1 MVLEAIFNLNGAIF
15 FKRNGP
21 LSRAKTFQS
30 STIYSNL
37 RRCTLI
43 RQEALPCVMESLL
56 KNLALLFTSG
66 PLLDTLR
73 TRAVSL
79 MRAYCCSIGWVPKK
93 LLSLSCP

>member
-1 MVLEAIFNLNGAIF
+1 MERFFLNEMD
-15 FKRNGP
+15 P
-21 LSRAKTFQS
+21 LAVRKLS
-30 STIYSNL
+30 SL
-37 RRCTLI
+37 RQFIPICDD
-43 RQEALPCVMESLL
+43 ALSFDRRRSHVCVMESLL